1 MTRHPATRLLALLL
15 LVAFGAGNG
24 GIALL
29 DAGMHHRDRA
39 GGHPLGAHLEQ
50 AGDPACH
57 AGRCSLGVT
66 QAMGA
71 LPEPAPAV
79 VAGAPAP
86 ESALAPTNP
95 RPAHRLHAAA
105 RPRAPPL
112 RSA

>member
-1 MTRHPATRLLALLL
+1 MTRHPGTRLLALLL
-15 LVAFGAGNG
+15 LLAFGAGNG

-50 AGDPACH
+50 AGDPGCH

-66 QAMGA
+66 QAVGA
-71 LPEPAPAV
+71 LPGPAPAV
-79 VAGAPAP
+79 AGGAPAP
-86 ESALAPTNP
+86 ESVLTATSP

>member
-1 MTRHPATRLLALLL
+1 MTRHPATRLQALLL
-15 LVAFGAGNG
+15 LLAFGAGNG
-24 GIALL
+24 GFALL
-29 DAGMHHRDRA
+29 DAGIHHRDRA

-50 AGDPACH
+50 AGESGCH

-66 QAMGA
+66 QAVGT
-71 LPEPAPAV
+71 LPDPAPAV
-79 VAGAPAP
+79 AAGASAP
-86 ESALAPTNP
+86 ESALAPASP